1 MIIGVLNKKDKDL
14 RVNRDIFAE
23 KIRLIDQNGSQA
35 GIVKLS
41 AALKVAQT
49 SDLDLVEIAPMA
61 KPPVCKIMDY
71 GKYKYSEQK
80 KLMGQNKTKT
90 G

>member
-1 MIIGVLNKKDKDL
+1 MKLTGH
-14 RVNRDIFAE
+14 FAE

-35 GIVKLS
+35 GIVNS
-41 AALKVAQT
+41 VALKVAQT
-49 SDLDLVEIAPMA
+49 SDLDLVEIAPMT

-80 KLMGQNKTKT
+80 LMGQKQNKNRLVLRKLILA
-90 G
+90 